1 MNDKII
7 EAINTETGEI
17 RLFANVKEASENIGC
32 EQSLIYKTLNVKSNN
47 YTAKG
52 WSLVYIDK
60 EKGC

>member
-7 EAINTETGEI
+7 EAINIETGEI
-17 RLFANVKEASENIGC
+17 RLFENVREASENIGC
-32 EQSLIYKTLNVKSNN
+32 KKSLIYKTLNANSNN

>member
-17 RLFANVKEASENIGC
+17 RLFADVREASENIGC
-32 EQSLIYKTLNVKSNN
+32 KKSLIYKTLNSNSKN

>member
-17 RLFANVKEASENIGC
+17 RLFADVNVASENIGC
-32 EQSLIYKTLNVKSNN
+32 KKSLIYKTLNANSNN

-60 EKGC
+60 KKGC

>member
-1 MNDKII
+1 MNDKLI

-17 RLFANVKEASENIGC
+17 RLFDSVKEASENIGC
-32 EQSLIYKTLNVKSNN
+32 EKSLIYKTLNANSNN